1 MKIRKCLPLS
11 ALIVVLCLALF
22 AAGCVPMGAY
32 GQGMYGYYGN
42 QQDYYGDTQGDY
54 YGGGFDTN
62 GWGSAQN
69 GFGMF
74 GGQNNNVDFG
84 SSVYSSHAEAVKA
97 FQNYEETINK
107 KNDYDANE
115 SSLIE
120 IFTQKDGKVEKIY
133 KRLSYGTTA
142 DDTVELTSIE
152 IYSGATELYG
162 DTVLIFCCRADY
174 GDSFYI
180 YGIDKYSGYLFLERY
195 YILEY
200 DMNEIDYVVIS
211 VKMGD
216 GGGNEKFIG
225 EDEFKK
231 WWSSLKLEKNI
242 FFDDDVQTLSDLLR
256 QLKS

>member
-1 MKIRKCLPLS
+1 M
-11 ALIVVLCLALF
+11 
-22 AAGCVPMGAY
+22 
-32 GQGMYGYYGN
+32 
-42 QQDYYGDTQGDY
+42 
-54 YGGGFDTN
+54 
-62 GWGSAQN
+62 
-69 GFGMF
+69 
-74 GGQNNNVDFG
+74 
-84 SSVYSSHAEAVKA
+84 
-97 FQNYEETINK
+97 
-107 KNDYDANE
+107 
-115 SSLIE
+115 
-120 IFTQKDGKVEKIY
+120 
-133 KRLSYGTTA
+133 
-142 DDTVELTSIE
+142 
-152 IYSGATELYG
+152 
-162 DTVLIFCCRADY
+162 IFCCRADY